1 MVAQLLCQYES
12 SMRDFQ
18 SLLQKKIASPATSSM
33 KGMDQATITFLF
45 TKILEE
51 EYGIR
56 GKENVFVEKFEEKK
70 LVIIVYK
77 SLWYTE
83 LLLQRESLLV
93 KLQEVIGSARVVRD
107 LVIRKK

>member
-1 MVAQLLCQYES
+1 
-12 SMRDFQ
+12 MRDFQ

-70 LVIIVYK
+70 IGDYCIQVTLVHGTLAATRK
-77 SLWYTE
+77 SSSKAPGGYRLCSGGT
-83 LLLQRESLLV
+83 
-93 KLQEVIGSARVVRD
+93 
-107 LVIRKK
+107 